1 MIEHHAFGV
10 TRRSR
15 REEHISEVVGGLD
28 RFQRTCVEA
37 REIKLVDRQSL
48 HGYRPLQPGIQMRL
62 REGHPNF
69 TTLKQKLQAL
79 ARHGGINGHVGSS
92 SNQHSHYRHDLLPAF
107 FHHHGDWGVRAN
119 SRLT

>member
-79 ARHGGINGHVGSS
+79 EMCIRDRHNSTPVEVETRARTQTRFPASQNSS
-92 SNQHSHYRHDLLPAF
+92 S
-107 FHHHGDWGVRAN
+107 RAIPVG
-119 SRLT
+119 T